1 MVAAVGG
8 NGAGAMK
15 EVVRRGL
22 GRDRRAT
29 TALEFA
35 LVSPALILF
44 MLGLTAAYSLIGCRR
59 AMDYGVD
66 SALRYAAVRGGSST
80 AGVVSAYRTA
90 ATVLWTDVGSNSA
103 VTVTGTPSF
112 AAGNTV
118 TVTAT
123 YNWTFPGGVSS
134 SNTIFNPVKFTS
146 SGSLR
151 VMN

>member
-1 MVAAVGG
+1 MK
-8 NGAGAMK
+8 AMM
-15 EVVRRGL
+15 RCGL
-22 GRDRRAT
+22 RRDRRAT

-44 MLGLTAAYSLIGCRR
+44 MLGLTAAYSLISCRR

-66 SALRYAAVRGGSST
+66 TALRYAAVRGGSST

-90 ATVLWTDVGSNSA
+90 ATVLWRDVGTNSS

-112 AAGNTV
+112 AAGNNV

-123 YNWTFPGGVSS
+123 YNWSFPGGISS
-134 SNTIFNPVKFTS
+134 TNLIFNSVRFTS
-146 SGSLR
+146 SGTLR